1 MTATRSRK
9 EEIIY
14 KKHLKSQPQGC
25 PFCRIE
31 KGSDQLVE
39 ETKYFKIIRNIFS
52 YSLWDG
58 QRVADHLMLV
68 PKKHIASI
76 ADIPKAAATEFIEIL
91 GRYEKKSYNVYA
103 RAPASVIKSVVHQH
117 THLIK
122 PMGRPKKFV
131 LLLRKPFIRI
141 TN

>member
-14 KKHLKSQPQGC
+14 KKHLKSQPKGC

-58 QRVADHLMLV
+58 QNVADHLMLV
-68 PKKHIASI
+68 PKKHTASI
-76 ADIPKAAATEFIEIL
+76 ADIPKAAAAEFIEIL
-91 GRYEKKSYNVYA
+91 GRYEKKSYNIYA

-122 PMGRPKKFV
+122 PVGRPKRFV